1 MHLFLVTLSQPK
13 PKCCSIKA
21 DLEQIS
27 FEKLDFGDT
36 TTWDKFYNADVAIV
50 DMSIEYQQ
58 FSLSYH
64 IGVRESMSMPETA
77 ILIHDTN
84 PEFTLSVNVSDVMG
98 NRGVHGSYNFN
109 QHIFQILIF
118 NLFSS

>member
-1 MHLFLVTLSQPK
+1 MIQYLFKYYKNENLLLNK
-13 PKCCSIKA
+13 NSIKA

-77 ILIHDTN
+77 IMIHDIN
-84 PEFTLSVNVSDVMG
+84 PEFTLSVHV
-98 NRGVHGSYNFN
+98 R
-109 QHIFQILIF
+109 FQF
-118 NLFSS
+118 LFEFS